1 MSKIDYKIGEGR
13 FSLVMKR
20 IASILVAEFAE
31 QIKLGND
38 FLPSSV
44 TYDKAEGVSEGDIP
58 FVGVTWMKFDNQSD
72 YREQQ
77 LNENSFFIDVK
88 AQSYDTVRKIIAIIR
103 TILKS
108 QQYILLDFDFGVVS
122 ETKITS
128 AGVNFEDMNRS
139 SQDIISGGLT
149 FQCQIN
155 EPNDNGSGTDLEESW
170 YELNINETEKVL
182 TLKNS

>member
-20 IASILVAEFAE
+20 IASILVTEFAE
-31 QIKLGND
+31 QIELGND

-108 QQYILLDFDFGVVS
+108 QQYILLDFGFGVVS
-122 ETKITS
+122 
-128 AGVNFEDMNRS
+128 
-139 SQDIISGGLT
+139 
-149 FQCQIN
+149 
-155 EPNDNGSGTDLEESW
+155 
-170 YELNINETEKVL
+170 
-182 TLKNS
+182 